1 MPTDEQRALWA
12 AIRAHPLDDVPRLV
26 YADWLQEHGDEVRAE
41 FIRLQ
46 CAIARAPTDRKT
58 QRKVLR
64 ALDHRERVLYMA
76 HHVRWAGPLF
86 RALVGPRPSVSPE
99 SWVRGTGV
107 PFRRGFIS
115 GLRLDLD
122 GVHRI
127 MTAGADLE
135 PTFDLLVAQGFPRY
149 NPKKL
154 AEVFAWEGVSGM
166 SRLTFAGA
174 TDPCA
179 AAVAASTAARLTHLE
194 FTFGEITDA
203 GAVAIS
209 EWPRGAGLVS
219 LGLKACRIGDRGAAA
234 LADSP
239 YLGAIAELNL
249 EQNPIGQIGRR
260 RLVSRFGGA
269 VVLSREPV

>member
-12 AIRAHPLDDVPRLV
+12 AIRAHPDEDTPRLV
-26 YADWLQEHGDEVRAE
+26 YADWLQEHGDGIRAE

-46 CAIARAPTDRKT
+46 CAIARQPTDRKT

-76 HHVRWAGPLF
+76 HRVQWAAPLF
-86 RALVGPRPSVSPE
+86 RALVGPRPSARPE
-99 SWVRGTGV
+99 SWVRGVGIR
-107 PFRRGFIS
+107 FRRGFVS
-115 GLRLDLD
+115 ELRLDLD
-122 GVHRI
+122 GIHRI

-154 AEVFAWEGVSGM
+154 AEVFSWDGVSCM

-174 TDPCA
+174 TDHS
-179 AAVAASTAARLTHLE
+179 VDSIVTSTTARLTYLE
-194 FTFGEITDA
+194 FTYSEITDA
-203 GAVAIS
+203 GAIAIS
-209 EWPRGAGLVS
+209 EWPRGAGLTS
-219 LGLKACRIGDRGAAA
+219 LSLRAGQIGDRGAAA

-239 YLGAIAELNL
+239 YLGAITELNL
-249 EQNPIGQIGRR
+249 LQNPIGPTGRR

-269 VVLSREPV
+269 VVL